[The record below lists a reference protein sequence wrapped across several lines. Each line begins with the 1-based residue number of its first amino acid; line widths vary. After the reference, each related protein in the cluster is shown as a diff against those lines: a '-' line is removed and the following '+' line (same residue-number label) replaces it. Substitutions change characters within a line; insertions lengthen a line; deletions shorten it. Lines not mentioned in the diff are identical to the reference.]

1 MQMLY
6 KIPESRHFVKRIIAR
21 ELLTLTRLEAY
32 RIVSMLGRR
41 EIYIFINTLF
51 TRELPGR
58 GCKGHNEEAG
68 GADRCNFARRAD
80 IEEEPTPD
88 PAT

>member
-1 MQMLY
+1 MLC
-6 KIPESRHFVKRIIAR
+6 S
-21 ELLTLTRLEAY
+21 
-32 RIVSMLGRR
+32 R

-58 GCKGHNEEAG
+58 GCKGHNEDAD